1 MKYRRLIPL
10 TVVLASAFV
19 AGVLFATLGSNL
31 FDQGDRIGSDV
42 AADTP
47 AIVRGSELP
56 PQLSLDE
63 AFVSV
68 TAMVN
73 PAVVQIISKQK
84 AVEPPTLRPF
94 FENLPM
100 PRMRVDSLPGFN
112 PGQDSLRMFFYPP
125 LNSDP
130 TPGPRPYS
138 IPPREGL
145 GSGVII
151 RSDGYIVTNYHV
163 VDGASMLRV
172 LLNDGSVEKAEILG
186 TDEESDIA
194 VIKIEKT
201 NLPSVPF
208 GRADDIRVGQWVLA
222 FGSPLSAA
230 LDNTVTAGIVSAL
243 DRTSAQLTRMNLLSD
258 FIQTDAAIN
267 RGNSGGPLVN
277 LQGEMI
283 GINTAILSPTGTNS
297 GVGFAIPVD
306 IVDNVVTQLIDN
318 GRVERGLLG
327 VWPQGISL
335 ALASALDVPQG
346 SAQISAVEPGS
357 AADRAGLKVGQ
368 IITRVNGITLTD
380 HNQLRIMVGN
390 MRPSE
395 EVRLDVT
402 DDDGT
407 RVYTV
412 ELGLRDPNVIA
423 ANNARQED
431 SDEASN
437 NLKELG
443 LTLQTFDAE
452 EFARQE
458 DLASVPSFGGILVQS
473 VDPYGAAYSESDFR
487 QGDVIVEVNKEPI
500 SNLREFQRVYNR
512 LEKGGVAILKVQRPV
527 PLLEDGRLEFRS
539 ILTAITKPE

>member
-19 AGVLFATLGSNL
+19 AGILFATLGSNL

-47 AIVRGSELP
+47 AIVRGAELA
-56 PQLSLDE
+56 PQLSLDD
-63 AFVSV
+63 AFISV

-73 PAVVQIISKQK
+73 PTVVQITSQKK
-84 AVEPPTLRPF
+84 AVESTLPSPF
-94 FENLPM
+94 
-100 PRMRVDSLPGFN
+100 DGFF
-112 PGQDSLRMFFYPP
+112 G
-125 LNSDP
+125 
-130 TPGPRPYS
+130 
-138 IPPREGL
+138 PREGL

-151 RSDGYIVTNYHV
+151 RSDGYIVTNNHV
-163 VDGASMLRV
+163 VDGASTLQV

-186 TDEESDIA
+186 TDEESDLA
-194 VIKIEKT
+194 VIKIKKT

-243 DRTSAQLTRMNLLSD
+243 DRTSAQLNRMNLFAD

-297 GVGFAIPVD
+297 GIGFAIPVD
-306 IVDNVVTQLIDN
+306 VVDNVVTQLIDN

-327 VWPQGISL
+327 VVPQGISL
-335 ALASALDVPQG
+335 ALASALSVPPG
-346 SAQISAVEPGS
+346 SAQISEVMPGS
-357 AADRAGLKVGQ
+357 AADRAGLKNGQ
-368 IITRVNGITLTD
+368 IITKVNGITLTD
-380 HNQLRIMVGN
+380 HNHLRIMVGN
-390 MRPSE
+390 MKPGE
-395 EVRLDVT
+395 VVRLDVT
-402 DDDGT
+402 DDDGA

-412 ELGLRDPNVIA
+412 ELGLRDSDQIA
-423 ANNARQED
+423 GNSDDQSNSDDTSGSLQEM
-431 SDEASN
+431 
-437 NLKELG
+437 G
-443 LTLQTFDAE
+443 LTLRTFDAE

-458 DLASVPSFGGILVQS
+458 DLASVPSFGGVLVQS
-473 VDPYGAAYSESDFR
+473 VDPSSAAHSESDLR
-487 QGDVIVEVNKEPI
+487 PGYIIVEFNKEPI
-500 SNLREFQRVYNR
+500 SNLREFQRAYNR
-512 LEKGGVAILKVQRPV
+512 LEQGGVAILKVQRLV
-527 PLLEDGRLEFRS
+527 RMEEDGPLEFRS